1 MQEMTPQ
8 LMRVGVKGG
17 GLGVVVAAVVEE
29 EVREV
34 GIVFNHN
41 VEKTQHESR
50 TF

>member
-17 GLGVVVAAVVEE
+17 GLGVVVVVVEEE

-34 GIVFNHN
+34 RIVFNHN
-41 VEKTQHESR
+41 VEKAQYESG